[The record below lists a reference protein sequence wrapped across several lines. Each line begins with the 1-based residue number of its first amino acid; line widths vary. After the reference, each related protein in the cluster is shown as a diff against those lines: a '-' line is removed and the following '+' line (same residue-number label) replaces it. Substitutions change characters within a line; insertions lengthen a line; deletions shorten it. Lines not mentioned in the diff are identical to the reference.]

1 MQPERCEMKRT
12 VITLLIFLKDF
23 FFFSWQLGTNAKFL
37 SFKREYIQ
45 YVWKFSNIYFTLSLY
60 ICKYVNSTVIQ

>member
-1 MQPERCEMKRT
+1 MQPKRCEMKRT
-12 VITLLIFLKDF
+12 VIILLNF
-23 FFFSWQLGTNAKFL
+23 FKKKFFSWQLRINAKFL

-60 ICKYVNSTVIQ
+60 ICKYVNSTVMQ